1 MNQKFNLK
9 ANNFIKNMLRYSYLI
24 IMALLLNAVVNEI
37 IVSANKIISVN
48 IDYMLSGEAVDI
60 GSIIEKFIYLTLS
73 GFVLSFA
80 GSRLSLKYA
89 VRVINSYRKQI
100 SSKLYRID
108 YSYYDNAGTATIINK
123 VNSDIAEAENFLT
136 EHFATIITNITAA
149 LIYANYV
156 RRINVVLFVAVVVS
170 YPLVIWLSNILVKK
184 MRDVSKVYRL
194 KVDAM
199 LGIDHEAIM
208 GYQII
213 KAFGL
218 QKYFENRMHNAS
230 EELVETE
237 QIRTGISNTAIVI
250 RRLIQWIPSILCA
263 FLSIWLVRNGQLTVG
278 ELVGFVVI
286 LEKFVESIIGI
297 PFAIV
302 DATGCMVCIGR
313 LEGILSAKDEHFGD
327 KTYKATNIDNSVSD
341 ENVLDEDYVIEFDNI
356 KFAYKEDENVLNDVS
371 FKIKKGENIA
381 IVGSSGGGKTTIF
394 RLLCGLY
401 HASDGTYKLY
411 GMDINEWNIESA
423 RENMALVSQNTFLFP
438 GTIEEN
444 IRYGNINA
452 THDEVVNACKDARIH
467 DFIEG
472 LADGY
477 KTVISEGGSQLS
489 GGQRQRIAIA
499 RAILKNTPILLLDEP
514 TSAIDEGTEQLI
526 QDALD
531 RLCKGKTSITIAHRL
546 STIEDHAKTY
556 KGHAAV
562 IRRNTGTVKV
572 SPDETSAVES
582 TSAAAVDGMPDGY
595 VPGESVAPESSAAA
609 TTAAGSSGTSAA
621 TASTGGSETKGTHSE
636 TTAASTTAAATE
648 AATTAAPATEATTAA
663 APNGPGD
670 ETTAAATTEAVGNIA
685 GFPGN

>member
-1 MNQKFNLK
+1 MGNNLK
-9 ANNFIKNMLRYSYLI
+9 ENKFIRNMLRYAYLI
-24 IMALLLNAVVNEI
+24 IIALLLNAAVNEI
-37 IVSANKIISVN
+37 IVSANKIISVS
-48 IDYMLSGEAVDI
+48 IDSMLASEAVDI
-60 GSIIEKFIYLTLS
+60 GAIIVKFIYLTLL
-73 GFVLSFA
+73 GFLLSFA
-80 GSRLSLKYA
+80 GSNLSLKYG
-89 VRVINSYRKQI
+89 VRVINAYRKQI
-100 SSKLYRID
+100 SNKLYRID
-108 YSYYDNAGTATIINK
+108 YSYYDNASTATIINK

-136 EHFATIITNITAA
+136 EHFATIITNVTAA

-156 RRINVVLFVAVVVS
+156 RKINVVLFIAVVVS
-170 YPLVIWLSNILVKK
+170 YPFVIWLSNILVKR

-218 QKYFENRMHNAS
+218 QKHFEDRMHKAS

-237 QIRTGISNTAIVI
+237 QMRTSISNTAIVI

-313 LEGILSAKDEHFGD
+313 LEGILSAKDEYFGD
-327 KTYKATNIDNSVSD
+327 KTEPDILLNGGRS
-341 ENVLDEDYVIEFDNI
+341 LDYAIEFDNI
-356 KFAYKEDENVLNDVS
+356 KFAYKESENVLNDVS
-371 FKIKKGENIA
+371 FKIKNGENIA

-401 HASDGTYKLY
+401 HANAGTYKLY

-423 RENMALVSQNTFLFP
+423 RNNMALVSQDTFLFP

-444 IRYGNINA
+444 IKYGNVNA

-472 LADGY
+472 LTDGY
-477 KTVISEGGSQLS
+477 ATVISEGGSQLS

-546 STIEDHAKTY
+546 STIKDADRIIVLQQGK
-556 KGHAAV
+556 
-562 IRRNTGTVKV
+562 I
-572 SPDETSAVES
+572 VE
-582 TSAAAVDGMPDGY
+582 A
-595 VPGESVAPESSAAA
+595 
-609 TTAAGSSGTSAA
+609 
-621 TASTGGSETKGTHSE
+621 GTHKQLLDM
-636 TTAASTTAAATE
+636 
-648 AATTAAPATEATTAA
+648 
-663 APNGPGD
+663 GG
-670 ETTAAATTEAVGNIA
+670 VYA
-685 GFPGN
+685 GMYAEG

>member
-9 ANNFIKNMLRYSYLI
+9 TNNFIKNMLRYSYLI
-24 IMALLLNAVVNEI
+24 IIALLLNAVVNEI

-341 ENVLDEDYVIEFDNI
+341 ENVLDKDYVIEFDNI
-356 KFAYKEDENVLNDVS
+356 KFAYKEGENVLNDVS
-371 FKIKKGENIA
+371 FKIKNGENIA

-411 GMDINEWNIESA
+411 GI
-423 RENMALVSQNTFLFP
+423 
-438 GTIEEN
+438 IEEN

-472 LADGY
+472 LTDGY
-477 KTVISEGGSQLS
+477 ETVISEGGSQLS

-546 STIEDHAKTY
+546 STIKDADRIIVLQH
-556 KGHAAV
+556 GR
-562 IRRNTGTVKV
+562 I
-572 SPDETSAVES
+572 VE
-582 TSAAAVDGMPDGY
+582 A
-595 VPGESVAPESSAAA
+595 
-609 TTAAGSSGTSAA
+609 
-621 TASTGGSETKGTHSE
+621 GTHKQLLDMGGVYAE
-636 TTAASTTAAATE
+636 MYAE
-648 AATTAAPATEATTAA
+648 
-663 APNGPGD
+663 G
-670 ETTAAATTEAVGNIA
+670 
-685 GFPGN
+685 

>member
-1 MNQKFNLK
+1 MDKKLTIK
-9 ANNFIKNMLRYSYLI
+9 GNNFVKNMLRYCYLI
-24 IMALLLNAVVNEI
+24 IIALLLNAAVNEI

-48 IDYMLSGEAVDI
+48 IDYMLAGEAVDI
-60 GSIIEKFIYLTLS
+60 GSIIVKFIYLTLL
-73 GFVLSFA
+73 GFLLSFA
-80 GSRLSLKYA
+80 GSNLSLRYA
-89 VRVINSYRKQI
+89 VRVINTYRKQI
-100 SSKLYRID
+100 SRKLYHIE
-108 YSYYDNAGTATIINK
+108 YSYYDNGSTATIINK
-123 VNSDIAEAENFLT
+123 VNSDIAEAEVFLT
-136 EHFATIITNITAA
+136 EHFATIITNVTAA

-170 YPLVIWLSNILVKK
+170 YPLVIWLSNMLVKR
-184 MRDVSKVYRL
+184 MRDVSKIYRL

-208 GYQII
+208 GYQIV

-218 QKYFENRMHNAS
+218 QKYFENRMHKAS
-230 EELVETE
+230 EELVATE
-237 QIRTGISNTAIVI
+237 QIRTSISNTAIVV

-327 KTYKATNIDNSVSD
+327 KAEPDISRDKAVTSNVENDISD
-341 ENVLDEDYVIEFDNI
+341 RHSSDYAIEFDNI
-356 KFAYKEDENVLNDVS
+356 KFSYKEGENVLNDVS
-371 FKIKKGENIA
+371 FKVKNGENIA

-401 HASDGTYKLY
+401 HASAGIYKLY
-411 GMDINEWNIESA
+411 GMNINEWNIESA
-423 RENMALVSQNTFLFP
+423 RKNIALVSQDTFLFP

-444 IRYGNINA
+444 IKYGNVNA

-472 LADGY
+472 LTDGY
-477 KTVISEGGSQLS
+477 DTVISEGGSQLS

-531 RLCKGKTSITIAHRL
+531 RLCKGRTSITIAHRL
-546 STIEDHAKTY
+546 STIKDADRIIVLQQGK
-556 KGHAAV
+556 
-562 IRRNTGTVKV
+562 I
-572 SPDETSAVES
+572 VE
-582 TSAAAVDGMPDGY
+582 A
-595 VPGESVAPESSAAA
+595 
-609 TTAAGSSGTSAA
+609 
-621 TASTGGSETKGTHSE
+621 GTHKQLLDMGGVYAE
-636 TTAASTTAAATE
+636 MYAE
-648 AATTAAPATEATTAA
+648 
-663 APNGPGD
+663 G
-670 ETTAAATTEAVGNIA
+670 
-685 GFPGN
+685 

>member
-327 KTYKATNIDNSVSD
+327 KTESD
-341 ENVLDEDYVIEFDNI
+341 KK
-356 KFAYKEDENVLNDVS
+356 KF
-371 FKIKKGENIA
+371 
-381 IVGSSGGGKTTIF
+381 
-394 RLLCGLY
+394 
-401 HASDGTYKLY
+401 
-411 GMDINEWNIESA
+411 
-423 RENMALVSQNTFLFP
+423 
-438 GTIEEN
+438 
-444 IRYGNINA
+444 
-452 THDEVVNACKDARIH
+452 
-467 DFIEG
+467 
-472 LADGY
+472 
-477 KTVISEGGSQLS
+477 
-489 GGQRQRIAIA
+489 
-499 RAILKNTPILLLDEP
+499 
-514 TSAIDEGTEQLI
+514 
-526 QDALD
+526 
-531 RLCKGKTSITIAHRL
+531 
-546 STIEDHAKTY
+546 
-556 KGHAAV
+556 
-562 IRRNTGTVKV
+562 
-572 SPDETSAVES
+572 
-582 TSAAAVDGMPDGY
+582 
-595 VPGESVAPESSAAA
+595 
-609 TTAAGSSGTSAA
+609 
-621 TASTGGSETKGTHSE
+621 
-636 TTAASTTAAATE
+636 
-648 AATTAAPATEATTAA
+648 
-663 APNGPGD
+663 
-670 ETTAAATTEAVGNIA
+670 
-685 GFPGN
+685 

>member
-1 MNQKFNLK
+1 MGKNLK
-9 ANNFIKNMLRYSYLI
+9 ENKFIRNMLRYAYLI
-24 IMALLLNAVVNEI
+24 IIALLLNAAVNEI
-37 IVSANKIISVN
+37 IVSANKIISVS
-48 IDYMLSGEAVDI
+48 IDSMLASEAVDI
-60 GSIIEKFIYLTLS
+60 GAIIVKFIYLTLL
-73 GFVLSFA
+73 GFLLSFA
-80 GSRLSLKYA
+80 GSNLSLKYG
-89 VRVINSYRKQI
+89 VRVINAYRKQI
-100 SSKLYRID
+100 SNKLYRID
-108 YSYYDNAGTATIINK
+108 YSYYDNASTATIINK

-156 RRINVVLFVAVVVS
+156 RKINVVLFIAVVVS
-170 YPLVIWLSNILVKK
+170 YPFVIWLSNILVKR
-184 MRDVSKVYRL
+184 MRDVSKIYRL

-218 QKYFENRMHNAS
+218 QKHFEDRMHKAS

-237 QIRTGISNTAIVI
+237 QMRTSISNTAIVI

-313 LEGILSAKDEHFGD
+313 LEGILSAKDEYFGD
-327 KTYKATNIDNSVSD
+327 KTEPDILLNGGRS
-341 ENVLDEDYVIEFDNI
+341 LDYAIEFDNI
-356 KFAYKEDENVLNDVS
+356 KFAYKEGENVLNDVS
-371 FKIKKGENIA
+371 FKIKNGENIA

-401 HASDGTYKLY
+401 HANAGTYKLY

-423 RENMALVSQNTFLFP
+423 RNNMALVSQDTFLFP

-444 IRYGNINA
+444 IKYGNINA
-452 THDEVVNACKDARIH
+452 THDEVINACKDARIH

-472 LADGY
+472 LTDGY
-477 KTVISEGGSQLS
+477 ATVISEGGSQLS

-546 STIEDHAKTY
+546 STIKDADRIIVLQQGK
-556 KGHAAV
+556 
-562 IRRNTGTVKV
+562 I
-572 SPDETSAVES
+572 VE
-582 TSAAAVDGMPDGY
+582 A
-595 VPGESVAPESSAAA
+595 
-609 TTAAGSSGTSAA
+609 
-621 TASTGGSETKGTHSE
+621 GTHKQLLDM
-636 TTAASTTAAATE
+636 
-648 AATTAAPATEATTAA
+648 
-663 APNGPGD
+663 GG
-670 ETTAAATTEAVGNIA
+670 VYA
-685 GFPGN
+685 GMYAEG

>member
-1 MNQKFNLK
+1 M
-9 ANNFIKNMLRYSYLI
+9 
-24 IMALLLNAVVNEI
+24 
-37 IVSANKIISVN
+37 
-48 IDYMLSGEAVDI
+48 
-60 GSIIEKFIYLTLS
+60 
-73 GFVLSFA
+73 
-80 GSRLSLKYA
+80 
-89 VRVINSYRKQI
+89 
-100 SSKLYRID
+100 
-108 YSYYDNAGTATIINK
+108 
-123 VNSDIAEAENFLT
+123 
-136 EHFATIITNITAA
+136 
-149 LIYANYV
+149 
-156 RRINVVLFVAVVVS
+156 LFVAVVVS

-237 QIRTGISNTAIVI
+237 QIRTGISNTAIVV

-313 LEGILSAKDEHFGD
+313 LEGILSAKDEYFGD
-327 KTYKATNIDNSVSD
+327 KTEPDILSNKTIRYKEKCKKESNKCMENKITKEESNIHIENQKNITTKEQNHKNKIQQTQIRENIYQTTNITNKVSG
-341 ENVLDEDYVIEFDNI
+341 EYGLDYAIEFDNI
-356 KFAYKEDENVLNDVS
+356 KFAYKEGENVLNDVS
-371 FKIKKGENIA
+371 FKIKNGENIA

-477 KTVISEGGSQLS
+477 ETVISEGGSQLS

-546 STIEDHAKTY
+546 STIKELEK
-556 KGHAAV
+556 
-562 IRRNTGTVKV
+562 IRV
-572 SPDETSAVES
+572 ETIKR
-582 TSAAAVDGMPDGY
+582 TI
-595 VPGESVAPESSAAA
+595 
-609 TTAAGSSGTSAA
+609 
-621 TASTGGSETKGTHSE
+621 ET
-636 TTAASTTAAATE
+636 
-648 AATTAAPATEATTAA
+648 
-663 APNGPGD
+663 
-670 ETTAAATTEAVGNIA
+670 IR
-685 GFPGN
+685 

>member
-24 IMALLLNAVVNEI
+24 IIALLLNAVVNEI

-60 GSIIEKFIYLTLS
+60 DSIIVKFIYLTLS
-73 GFVLSFA
+73 GFALSFA
-80 GSRLSLKYA
+80 GNRLSLKYA

-341 ENVLDEDYVIEFDNI
+341 ENILDEDYVIEFDNI
-356 KFAYKEDENVLNDVS
+356 KFAYKEGENVLNDVS
-371 FKIKKGENIA
+371 FKIKNGENIA

-401 HASDGTYKLY
+401 HASAGTYKLY

-423 RENMALVSQNTFLFP
+423 RENMALVSQDTFLFP

-472 LADGY
+472 LTDGY
-477 KTVISEGGSQLS
+477 ETVISEGGSQLS

-546 STIEDHAKTY
+546 STIKDADRIIVLQQGK
-556 KGHAAV
+556 
-562 IRRNTGTVKV
+562 I
-572 SPDETSAVES
+572 VE
-582 TSAAAVDGMPDGY
+582 A
-595 VPGESVAPESSAAA
+595 
-609 TTAAGSSGTSAA
+609 
-621 TASTGGSETKGTHSE
+621 GTHKQLLDMGGVYAE
-636 TTAASTTAAATE
+636 MYAE
-648 AATTAAPATEATTAA
+648 
-663 APNGPGD
+663 G
-670 ETTAAATTEAVGNIA
+670 
-685 GFPGN
+685 

>member
-1 MNQKFNLK
+1 MYKRQ
-9 ANNFIKNMLRYSYLI
+9 
-24 IMALLLNAVVNEI
+24 
-37 IVSANKIISVN
+37 
-48 IDYMLSGEAVDI
+48 
-60 GSIIEKFIYLTLS
+60 
-73 GFVLSFA
+73 
-80 GSRLSLKYA
+80 
-89 VRVINSYRKQI
+89 
-100 SSKLYRID
+100 
-108 YSYYDNAGTATIINK
+108 
-123 VNSDIAEAENFLT
+123 
-136 EHFATIITNITAA
+136 
-149 LIYANYV
+149 
-156 RRINVVLFVAVVVS
+156 
-170 YPLVIWLSNILVKK
+170 
-184 MRDVSKVYRL
+184 
-194 KVDAM
+194 
-199 LGIDHEAIM
+199 
-208 GYQII
+208 
-213 KAFGL
+213 
-218 QKYFENRMHNAS
+218 
-230 EELVETE
+230 E

-327 KTYKATNIDNSVSD
+327 KTYKATNIANSVSD
-341 ENVLDEDYVIEFDNI
+341 KSNLDVDYVIEFDNI
-356 KFAYKEDENVLNDVS
+356 KFAYKEGENVLNDVS
-371 FKIKKGENIA
+371 FKIKNGENIA

-401 HASDGTYKLY
+401 HASAGTYKLY

-477 KTVISEGGSQLS
+477 ETVISEGGSQLS

-546 STIEDHAKTY
+546 STIKDADGIIVLQHGRIVE
-556 KGHAAV
+556 
-562 IRRNTGTVKV
+562 TGTHKQLLDMGGVY
-572 SPDETSAVES
+572 A
-582 TSAAAVDGMPDGY
+582 GMYAEG
-595 VPGESVAPESSAAA
+595 
-609 TTAAGSSGTSAA
+609 
-621 TASTGGSETKGTHSE
+621 
-636 TTAASTTAAATE
+636 
-648 AATTAAPATEATTAA
+648 
-663 APNGPGD
+663 
-670 ETTAAATTEAVGNIA
+670 
-685 GFPGN
+685 

>member
-136 EHFATIITNITAA
+136 EHFAAIITNITAA

-156 RRINVVLFVAVVVS
+156 RRINVVFFVAVVVS

-218 QKYFENRMHNAS
+218 QKYFENRMHKAS

-327 KTYKATNIDNSVSD
+327 KTESD
-341 ENVLDEDYVIEFDNI
+341 ISHNKTITSNVENDISDRHSSDYAIEFDNI
-356 KFAYKEDENVLNDVS
+356 KFAYKESENVLNDVS
-371 FKIKKGENIA
+371 FKIKNGENIA

-401 HASDGTYKLY
+401 HASAGTYKLY

-423 RENMALVSQNTFLFP
+423 RENMALVSQDTFLFP

-444 IRYGNINA
+444 IRYGNTNA

-477 KTVISEGGSQLS
+477 ETVISEGGSQLS

-531 RLCKGKTSITIAHRL
+531 RLCTGKNSITIAHRL
-546 STIEDHAKTY
+546 STIKDADRIIVLQH
-556 KGHAAV
+556 GR
-562 IRRNTGTVKV
+562 I
-572 SPDETSAVES
+572 VE
-582 TSAAAVDGMPDGY
+582 A
-595 VPGESVAPESSAAA
+595 
-609 TTAAGSSGTSAA
+609 
-621 TASTGGSETKGTHSE
+621 GTHKQLLDM
-636 TTAASTTAAATE
+636 
-648 AATTAAPATEATTAA
+648 
-663 APNGPGD
+663 GG
-670 ETTAAATTEAVGNIA
+670 VYA
-685 GFPGN
+685 GMYAEG

>member
-9 ANNFIKNMLRYSYLI
+9 TNNFIKNMLRYSYLI

-60 GSIIEKFIYLTLS
+60 NSIIVKFTYLTLS

-136 EHFATIITNITAA
+136 EHFAAIITNITAA

-327 KTYKATNIDNSVSD
+327 KTYKATNIANSVSD
-341 ENVLDEDYVIEFDNI
+341 KSILDVDYVIEFDNI
-356 KFAYKEDENVLNDVS
+356 KFAYKEGENVLNDVS
-371 FKIKKGENIA
+371 FKIKNGENIA

-401 HASDGTYKLY
+401 HASVGTYKLY

-423 RENMALVSQNTFLFP
+423 RENMALVSQDIFLFP

-444 IRYGNINA
+444 IRYGNTNA

-477 KTVISEGGSQLS
+477 ETVISEGGSQLS

-546 STIEDHAKTY
+546 STIKDADRIIVLQHGRIVE
-556 KGHAAV
+556 
-562 IRRNTGTVKV
+562 TGTHKQLL
-572 SPDETSAVES
+572 DI
-582 TSAAAVDGMPDGY
+582 
-595 VPGESVAPESSAAA
+595 
-609 TTAAGSSGTSAA
+609 
-621 TASTGGSETKGTHSE
+621 GGVYAEMYAEG
-636 TTAASTTAAATE
+636 
-648 AATTAAPATEATTAA
+648 
-663 APNGPGD
+663 
-670 ETTAAATTEAVGNIA
+670 
-685 GFPGN
+685 

>member
-1 MNQKFNLK
+1 MGNNLK
-9 ANNFIKNMLRYSYLI
+9 ENKFIRNMLRYAYLI
-24 IMALLLNAVVNEI
+24 IIALLLNAAVNEI
-37 IVSANKIISVN
+37 IVSANKIISVS
-48 IDYMLSGEAVDI
+48 IDSMLASEVVDI
-60 GSIIEKFIYLTLS
+60 GAIIVKFIYLTLL
-73 GFVLSFA
+73 GFLLSFA
-80 GSRLSLKYA
+80 GSNLSLKYG
-89 VRVINSYRKQI
+89 VRVINAYRKQI
-100 SSKLYRID
+100 SNKLYRID
-108 YSYYDNAGTATIINK
+108 YSYYDNASTATIINK

-136 EHFATIITNITAA
+136 EHFATIITNVTAA

-156 RRINVVLFVAVVVS
+156 RKINVVLFIAVVVS
-170 YPLVIWLSNILVKK
+170 YPFVIWLSNILVKR
-184 MRDVSKVYRL
+184 MRDVSKIYRL

-218 QKYFENRMHNAS
+218 QKHFEDRMHKAS

-237 QIRTGISNTAIVI
+237 QMRTSISNTAIVI

-313 LEGILSAKDEHFGD
+313 LEGILSAKDEYFGD
-327 KTYKATNIDNSVSD
+327 KTEPDILLNGGRS
-341 ENVLDEDYVIEFDNI
+341 LDYTIEFDNI
-356 KFAYKEDENVLNDVS
+356 KFAYKEGENVLNDVS
-371 FKIKKGENIA
+371 FKIKNGENIA

-401 HASDGTYKLY
+401 HANAGTYKLY

-423 RENMALVSQNTFLFP
+423 RNNMALVSQDTFLFP

-444 IRYGNINA
+444 IKYGNVNA

-472 LADGY
+472 LTDGY
-477 KTVISEGGSQLS
+477 ETVISEGGSQLS

-546 STIEDHAKTY
+546 STIKDADRIIVLQQGK
-556 KGHAAV
+556 
-562 IRRNTGTVKV
+562 I
-572 SPDETSAVES
+572 VE
-582 TSAAAVDGMPDGY
+582 A
-595 VPGESVAPESSAAA
+595 
-609 TTAAGSSGTSAA
+609 
-621 TASTGGSETKGTHSE
+621 GTHKQLLDM
-636 TTAASTTAAATE
+636 
-648 AATTAAPATEATTAA
+648 
-663 APNGPGD
+663 GG
-670 ETTAAATTEAVGNIA
+670 VYA
-685 GFPGN
+685 GMYAEG

>member
-9 ANNFIKNMLRYSYLI
+9 GNNFIKNMLRYSYLI
-24 IMALLLNAVVNEI
+24 IVSLLLNAAVNGI
-37 IVSANKIISVN
+37 IVSANRIISVN
-48 IDYMLSGEAVDI
+48 IDHMLAGEAVDI
-60 GSIIEKFIYLTLS
+60 STVIIKFIYLTLS

-184 MRDVSKVYRL
+184 MRDVSKIYRL

-218 QKYFENRMHNAS
+218 QKYFENRMHKAS

-313 LEGILSAKDEHFGD
+313 LEGILSAKDEYYGD
-327 KTYKATNIDNSVSD
+327 KTEPDILSIKTIRYKEKCKKESNKFMEDKITKEESNIHIENQKNITTKEQNHKIKIQQTQIRENIYQTTNITNKVSG
-341 ENVLDEDYVIEFDNI
+341 EYGLDYAIEFDNI
-356 KFAYKEDENVLNDVS
+356 KFAYKEGENVLNDVS
-371 FKIKKGENIA
+371 FKIKNGENIA

-401 HASDGTYKLY
+401 HTSAGTYKLY

-423 RENMALVSQNTFLFP
+423 RENMALVSQDTFLFP

-477 KTVISEGGSQLS
+477 ETVISEGGSQLS

-526 QDALD
+526 QDALN
-531 RLCKGKTSITIAHRL
+531 LVSQQKEWTIWMMRQNL
-546 STIEDHAKTY
+546 FLLMQY
-556 KGHAAV
+556 
-562 IRRNTGTVKV
+562 
-572 SPDETSAVES
+572 
-582 TSAAAVDGMPDGY
+582 
-595 VPGESVAPESSAAA
+595 
-609 TTAAGSSGTSAA
+609 
-621 TASTGGSETKGTHSE
+621 
-636 TTAASTTAAATE
+636 
-648 AATTAAPATEATTAA
+648 
-663 APNGPGD
+663 
-670 ETTAAATTEAVGNIA
+670 
-685 GFPGN
+685 

>member
-136 EHFATIITNITAA
+136 EHFATIITNIT
-149 LIYANYV
+149 
-156 RRINVVLFVAVVVS
+156 RNVLSNVKDKIVVTFVAVVVS

-230 EELVETE
+230 ERACGNRADKNRHK
-237 QIRTGISNTAIVI
+237 QYGDSS
-250 RRLIQWIPSILCA
+250 RRKLIQWIPSILCA

-313 LEGILSAKDEHFGD
+313 LEGILPAKDEHFGD
-327 KTYKATNIDNSVSD
+327 RD
-341 ENVLDEDYVIEFDNI
+341 LQ
-356 KFAYKEDENVLNDVS
+356 
-371 FKIKKGENIA
+371 G
-381 IVGSSGGGKTTIF
+381 
-394 RLLCGLY
+394 
-401 HASDGTYKLY
+401 
-411 GMDINEWNIESA
+411 NE
-423 RENMALVSQNTFLFP
+423 
-438 GTIEEN
+438 
-444 IRYGNINA
+444 Y
-452 THDEVVNACKDARIH
+452 
-467 DFIEG
+467 
-472 LADGY
+472 
-477 KTVISEGGSQLS
+477 
-489 GGQRQRIAIA
+489 RQ
-499 RAILKNTPILLLDEP
+499 
-514 TSAIDEGTEQLI
+514 
-526 QDALD
+526 
-531 RLCKGKTSITIAHRL
+531 
-546 STIEDHAKTY
+546 
-556 KGHAAV
+556 
-562 IRRNTGTVKV
+562 
-572 SPDETSAVES
+572 
-582 TSAAAVDGMPDGY
+582 
-595 VPGESVAPESSAAA
+595 
-609 TTAAGSSGTSAA
+609 
-621 TASTGGSETKGTHSE
+621 
-636 TTAASTTAAATE
+636 
-648 AATTAAPATEATTAA
+648 
-663 APNGPGD
+663 
-670 ETTAAATTEAVGNIA
+670 
-685 GFPGN
+685 

>member
-136 EHFATIITNITAA
+136 EHFAAIITNITAA

-313 LEGILSAKDEHFGD
+313 LEGILSAKMSILVTRQNQIYRIIRPLQVMLKMIYLTRH
-327 KTYKATNIDNSVSD
+327 SSD
-341 ENVLDEDYVIEFDNI
+341 YAIEFDNI
-356 KFAYKEDENVLNDVS
+356 KFAYKEGENVLNDVS
-371 FKIKKGENIA
+371 FKIKNGENIA

-401 HASDGTYKLY
+401 HASAGTYKLY

-423 RENMALVSQNTFLFP
+423 RENMALVSQDTFLFP

-444 IRYGNINA
+444 IRYGNTNA

-477 KTVISEGGSQLS
+477 ETVISEGGSQLS

-499 RAILKNTPILLLDEP
+499 RAILKDTPILLLDEP

-546 STIEDHAKTY
+546 STIKDADRIIVLQH
-556 KGHAAV
+556 GR
-562 IRRNTGTVKV
+562 I
-572 SPDETSAVES
+572 VE
-582 TSAAAVDGMPDGY
+582 A
-595 VPGESVAPESSAAA
+595 
-609 TTAAGSSGTSAA
+609 
-621 TASTGGSETKGTHSE
+621 GTHKKLLDMGGVYAE
-636 TTAASTTAAATE
+636 MYAE
-648 AATTAAPATEATTAA
+648 
-663 APNGPGD
+663 G
-670 ETTAAATTEAVGNIA
+670 
-685 GFPGN
+685 

>member
-24 IMALLLNAVVNEI
+24 IIALLLNAVVNEI
-37 IVSANKIISVN
+37 IVSANKIISVS

-60 GSIIEKFIYLTLS
+60 DSIIVKFIYLTLS
-73 GFVLSFA
+73 GFALSFA

-356 KFAYKEDENVLNDVS
+356 NF
-371 FKIKKGENIA
+371 I
-381 IVGSSGGGKTTIF
+381 
-394 RLLCGLY
+394 
-401 HASDGTYKLY
+401 SD
-411 GMDINEWNIESA
+411 
-423 RENMALVSQNTFLFP
+423 F
-438 GTIEEN
+438 
-444 IRYGNINA
+444 
-452 THDEVVNACKDARIH
+452 
-467 DFIEG
+467 
-472 LADGY
+472 
-477 KTVISEGGSQLS
+477 
-489 GGQRQRIAIA
+489 
-499 RAILKNTPILLLDEP
+499 
-514 TSAIDEGTEQLI
+514 
-526 QDALD
+526 
-531 RLCKGKTSITIAHRL
+531 
-546 STIEDHAKTY
+546 
-556 KGHAAV
+556 
-562 IRRNTGTVKV
+562 
-572 SPDETSAVES
+572 
-582 TSAAAVDGMPDGY
+582 
-595 VPGESVAPESSAAA
+595 
-609 TTAAGSSGTSAA
+609 
-621 TASTGGSETKGTHSE
+621 
-636 TTAASTTAAATE
+636 
-648 AATTAAPATEATTAA
+648 
-663 APNGPGD
+663 
-670 ETTAAATTEAVGNIA
+670 
-685 GFPGN
+685 

>member
-24 IMALLLNAVVNEI
+24 IIALLLNAVVNEI

-60 GSIIEKFIYLTLS
+60 DSIIVKFIYLTLS
-73 GFVLSFA
+73 GFALSFA
-80 GSRLSLKYA
+80 GNRLSLKYA

-149 LIYANYV
+149 LIYADYV
-156 RRINVVLFVAVVVS
+156 RKINMVLFVAVIVS
-170 YPLVIWLSNILVKK
+170 YPLVIGLSNILVKK
-184 MRDVSKVYRL
+184 MRDVSKIYRL

-218 QKYFENRMHNAS
+218 QKYFENRMHKAS

-237 QIRTGISNTAIVI
+237 QMRTGISNTAIVI

-263 FLSIWLVRNGQLTVG
+263 FLSIWLVRNGKLTVG

-286 LEKFVESIIGI
+286 LEKFVEAIIGI

-313 LEGILSAKDEHFGD
+313 LEGILCAKDEHFGD
-327 KTYKATNIDNSVSD
+327 KTQPEYQSGKSSD
-341 ENVLDEDYVIEFDNI
+341 YAIEFDNI
-356 KFAYKEDENVLNDVS
+356 RFSYKEGEDVLNNVS
-371 FKIKKGENIA
+371 FKVRNGENIA

-401 HASDGTYKLY
+401 HANAGTYKLY
-411 GMDINEWNIESA
+411 GMDINEWNIENA
-423 RENMALVSQNTFLFP
+423 RNNMALVSQDTFLFP

-444 IRYGNINA
+444 IKYGNIKA
-452 THDEVVNACKDARIH
+452 THSEVISACKDARIH

-472 LADGY
+472 LTDGY
-477 KTVISEGGSQLS
+477 ETVISEGGSQLS

-499 RAILKNTPILLLDEP
+499 RAILKNAPVLLLDEP

-526 QDALD
+526 QEALD
-531 RLCKGKTSITIAHRL
+531 RLCEGRTSITIAHRL
-546 STIEDHAKTY
+546 STIKDADRIIVLQQGK
-556 KGHAAV
+556 
-562 IRRNTGTVKV
+562 I
-572 SPDETSAVES
+572 VES
-582 TSAAAVDGMPDGY
+582 
-595 VPGESVAPESSAAA
+595 
-609 TTAAGSSGTSAA
+609 
-621 TASTGGSETKGTHSE
+621 GTHKQLLDMGGVYAE
-636 TTAASTTAAATE
+636 MYAE
-648 AATTAAPATEATTAA
+648 C
-663 APNGPGD
+663 
-670 ETTAAATTEAVGNIA
+670 
-685 GFPGN
+685 

>member
-9 ANNFIKNMLRYSYLI
+9 TNNFIKNMLRYSYLI

-60 GSIIEKFIYLTLS
+60 NSIIVKFTYLTLS

-218 QKYFENRMHNAS
+218 QKYFENRMHKAS

-327 KTYKATNIDNSVSD
+327 KTESD
-341 ENVLDEDYVIEFDNI
+341 ISHNKTITSNVENDISDRHSSDYDIEFDNI
-356 KFAYKEDENVLNDVS
+356 KFAYKEGENVLNDVS
-371 FKIKKGENIA
+371 FKIKNGENIA

-401 HASDGTYKLY
+401 HASAGTYKLY

-423 RENMALVSQNTFLFP
+423 RENMALVSQDTFLFP

-444 IRYGNINA
+444 IRYGNTNA

-477 KTVISEGGSQLS
+477 ETVISEGGSQLS

-546 STIEDHAKTY
+546 STIKDADRIIVLQH
-556 KGHAAV
+556 GR
-562 IRRNTGTVKV
+562 I
-572 SPDETSAVES
+572 VE
-582 TSAAAVDGMPDGY
+582 A
-595 VPGESVAPESSAAA
+595 
-609 TTAAGSSGTSAA
+609 
-621 TASTGGSETKGTHSE
+621 GTHKQLLDM
-636 TTAASTTAAATE
+636 
-648 AATTAAPATEATTAA
+648 
-663 APNGPGD
+663 GG
-670 ETTAAATTEAVGNIA
+670 VYA
-685 GFPGN
+685 GMYAEG